1 MAWNRAIEKITMD
14 WLIKNPLGSWKRN
27 FGRNFRRGNDAFSR
41 GLVGLYSGD
50 IFGLMDEGMSRIEHL
65 TQKEADFAKLLVA
78 FRREKD
84 GKTEYLL
91 NSRPHTRDETITK
104 RRRDIFTRVRDF
116 CDEHNYGVFGLNF
129 NLCVDLGFDLN
140 NVTVSESLLTQ
151 DEKTIFLTEHGEYRV
166 DGCKTDQEA
175 EQVIIPQEVKIAMQ
189 AGKKVMQDGG
199 WFFIPFPE
207 FDGELGNDFL
217 YARGSQRGFK
227 LPPDENSR
235 FIAHEGFK
243 KDGEIY
249 VKGTL
254 IRHSIDCLHEPVR
267 YGKQGRR
274 TLECSH
280 KAVRIARDEV

>member
-1 MAWNRAIEKITMD
+1 LPSC
-14 WLIKNPLGSWKRN
+14 WLL
-27 FGRNFRRGNDAFSR
+27 
-41 GLVGLYSGD
+41 
-50 IFGLMDEGMSRIEHL
+50 
-65 TQKEADFAKLLVA
+65 

-175 EQVIIPQEVKIAMQ
+175 EQVII
-189 AGKKVMQDGG
+189 DGG
-199 WFFIPFPE
+199 EGSVGIFSKIFVAGGVENVYPFAGVFKPHDRSGYGNAPLLLNLHKVAGCAFVDFVAFHRSCCLYGAAKE
-207 FDGELGNDFL
+207 EKLFGQGGFASIGVADDGE
-217 YARGSQRGFK
+217 GFASGD
-227 LPPDENSR
+227 L
-235 FIAHEGFK
+235 F
-243 KDGEIY
+243 
-249 VKGTL
+249 V
-254 IRHSIDCLHEPVR
+254 
-267 YGKQGRR
+267 
-274 TLECSH
+274 
-280 KAVRIARDEV
+280 